1 MTQKIIK
8 SLLRDRN
15 FNEFKKILEI
25 LNEVDI
31 AAIME
36 ELYDREMILLFRLID
51 KTKAAATFS
60 YMSSKMQ
67 EILIAAFTEKELKAV
82 IDEMFLD
89 DTLDLLEEM
98 PANVV
103 ERILSLTDP
112 VTRDSINLLLKY
124 PKDSAGS
131 IMTVEY
137 VDLKKTMTVKDAI
150 HKIKAVGI
158 DKETIYTCYVIEHKK
173 LIGIVSAKDLLI
185 SDDTTLIQD
194 IMETNLIF
202 SNTYDDK
209 EDVGKLFR
217 KYGFMAVPIVDTE
230 QCMVGIV
237 TYDDAIEVLQDEVD
251 EDISIMSGISPSE
264 DSYFGTPVLRHA
276 KNRILWLLLLMLSA
290 TITGTIISKYENA
303 FAAVPLLVSFIP
315 MLMDT
320 GGNCGSQSSTLIIRG
335 LALDEIRLRDYFKVI
350 FKEIRIALLV
360 SIVLSIVNGLRIL
373 VMYKNPLLALL
384 VSISLI
390 ATVLMSK
397 IIGATLPMAA
407 TRLKLDPAIMSAPL
421 ITTLV
426 DTLSILIYFR
436 IAASL
441 FSL

>member
-1 MTQKIIK
+1 MTQKIIT

-15 FNEFKKILEI
+15 FNELKKILEI

-31 AAIME
+31 ASILE
-36 ELYDREMILLFRLID
+36 ELDDREMILLFRLID

-137 VDLKKTMTVKDAI
+137 VDLKKTMTIKDAI

-185 SDDTTLIQD
+185 LEDTTLIQD

-217 KYGFMAVPIVDTE
+217 KYGFMAVPVVDTE

-264 DSYFGTPVLRHA
+264 DSYFGTPVLQHA

-290 TITGTIISKYENA
+290 TITGAIISKYENA

-373 VMYKNPLLALL
+373 VMYRNPLLALL

-397 IIGATLPMAA
+397 VIGATLPMAA

-426 DTLSILIYFR
+426 DTMSILIYFS
-436 IAASL
+436 IATRL